1 MKVILFSYLVALA
14 SSATFTRG
22 PAFSLLEERLD
33 NGTPSVAI
41 AFPDGYTDTLV
52 LNHYYSDE
60 DNVEGCHFLG
70 HLANDREA
78 CVAMTGCVGQEDVEL
93 TILSEHNSDSGLYK
107 WNRDGTVDILDHPL
121 RNGAQGRVVD
131 TISGSN
137 RKENVEVE
145 VGSPEVEKAESAIE
159 KKMTIE
165 QENSLPANQKMV
177 VKVAYDDSYL
187 KKLGSHTNVKSHYN
201 AVHVHLQASFCHSS
215 FGVKIKLERSGDPIH
230 IKGKT
235 ITASEEGIKAL
246 ADTTLKT
253 IGTADHVIYLVHDKR
268 TCESNPI
275 CTCGGLSNCG
285 YVAGIAPISMVCIP
299 RQVNTGIKNSKGEVF
314 HAKVGAF
321 MMSINEWTE
330 NKNTFGTLIAHE
342 VGHNIGI
349 SHDFDKKHGGN
360 GQPNSGSSC
369 EKNVNIMSYGSK
381 RQKWSECSKKDFAA
395 HYLYIKNGG
404 AQWCLDTLKSDACS
418 GAGKPNPKPK
428 PTPKP
433 KSTTQKPGSGDS
445 GNDDYGDYY

>member
-1 MKVILFSYLVALA
+1 
-14 SSATFTRG
+14 
-22 PAFSLLEERLD
+22 
-33 NGTPSVAI
+33 
-41 AFPDGYTDTLV
+41 
-52 LNHYYSDE
+52 
-60 DNVEGCHFLG
+60 
-70 HLANDREA
+70 
-78 CVAMTGCVGQEDVEL
+78 
-93 TILSEHNSDSGLYK
+93 LSEHNSDSGLYK

-235 ITASEEGIKAL
+235 ITASEGGIKAL

-268 TCESNPI
+268 TCESNPQ
-275 CTCGGLSNCG
+275 CTCGGQNCG
-285 YVAGIAPISMVCIP
+285 YVAGIAPISIVCMPKNYPFGI
-299 RQVNTGIKNSKGEVF
+299 QESTGAVF
-314 HAKVGAF
+314 KAKAGAF

-330 NKNTFGTLIAHE
+330 NKNSFGTLIAHE

-349 SHDFDKKHGGN
+349 AHDFDKKHGGN

-369 EKNVNIMSYGSK
+369 EKNINIMSYGSS

-395 HYLYIKNGG
+395 HYFFLKKHHVP
-404 AQWCLDTLKSDACS
+404 WCLDTLKSDACS
-418 GAGKPNPKPK
+418 GKPNPKPK
-428 PTPKP
+428 PTPKPKP